1 MAVVSTYPCKA
12 SMLAWGHLTALSV
25 ALLRD

>member
-12 SMLAWGHLTALSV
+12 SMVAWGNLTALSV